1 MVGALARRVAAI
13 VATGASGGRG
23 KRAVIGLGAGPA
35 AGGLVATLASRR
47 GGNVTAGL
55 AAGNRA
61 VVATGATCAHRHI
74 GVELCRRPT
83 GVALV
88 ASRAVGAGR
97 DMVGALAR
105 RVAAIVA
112 TGASGGAREGAVV
125 RLGTGPAR
133 GGFVAAFAGGR
144 GRQMRRRLA
153 CSRGAGVAT

>member
-1 MVGALARRVAAI
+1 M
-13 VATGASGGRG
+13 
-23 KRAVIGLGAGPA
+23 IGLGAGPA

-74 GVELCRRPT
+74 GVELGWRPT
-83 GVALV
+83 GVTLV

-112 TGASGGAREGAVV
+112 TGASGGRGKRAVIGLGAFPFAR
-125 RLGTGPAR
+125 
-133 GGFVAAFAGGR
+133 
-144 GRQMRRRLA
+144 
-153 CSRGAGVAT
+153 